1 MFIEGGSSLS
11 TTTLSFSS
19 VTFTNCRE
27 NRTNTSYGAGNGIMA
42 SESTLTLFGSYGS
55 WSDLIT
61 TTTHS
66 SYYEIV
72 YSGIVGTEIFSLL
85 HMKYSVGNGSW
96 NVVYVSS
103 TGSDDISTC
112 GWSDI
117 PCLMMN
123 KTFTDCECTL
133 ESSSLTYCTFT
144 AVPTTFSST
153 YLFPLIIIPSFF
165 LHRFFSLLIVFL
177 FFGIHCLLI
186 NKRFRKTIYSSFR
199 PPSIMPPT
207 SSRQTDCGMCCAE
220 PV

>member
-103 TGSDDISTC
+103 AGSDDISTC

-117 PCLMMN
+117 PCLTITKGVTN
-123 KTFTDCECTL
+123 ANTTTALTSVNLIEGSHPADNTSISVSKTLNISGDALSSDEYTTL
-133 ESSSLTYCTFT
+133 KSLSASNT
-144 AVPTTFSST
+144 
-153 YLFPLIIIPSFF
+153 PLVSMSGNI
-165 LHRFFSLLIVFL
+165 SL
-177 FFGIHCLLI
+177 
-186 NKRFRKTIYSSFR
+186 Y
-199 PPSIMPPT
+199 P
-207 SSRQTDCGMCCAE
+207 E
-220 PV
+220 